1 MKTYRSRDEL
11 RTLAKRNRSWRWIA
25 ALTVFFLFAAACG
38 SDAEPVV
45 ITGAPGEAGAEGPAG
60 EQGEAG
66 AEGTVGED
74 APTPVAATGP
84 SGTITIN
91 MYQKF
96 VNGNPFTTGVDVLP
110 SYLIYEGLVF
120 LNNENAVTSR
130 IAEPTVS
137 ADAKTFTF
145 DLKDDVLW
153 SDGEAFTSD
162 DVLFSYS
169 AYAAEGAIFSSVFN
183 GVAGIDAWRA
193 GGHAGSPSGFSA
205 PDADTFVIQLDT
217 PFGPFLTRLS
227 NPMLWLLPE
236 HILSSMDLD
245 ALRDDAN
252 PFWTDP
258 VGLGPFVLVD
268 VVADQ
273 YLEYAHNPLYHT
285 PANLERI
292 FVVTQPSE
300 VGLASLQ
307 TGELSYLQIGTE
319 DFIALK
325 TNRNVTTYS
334 APGVQGIHMVVN
346 LLKPHLADVR
356 IRQAML
362 YAIDRRGIID
372 IVLGGQADLP
382 LSFPFG
388 PEWAVSSDLNPYD
401 HDPEK
406 AMALM
411 AEAGWDPNQEVLID
425 IIPGVRDRERALDV
439 VVGNL
444 QAVGFK
450 IKVRQLQVGP
460 YLDARRDNSFDL
472 SFSGTEIG
480 SIDPD
485 IGFVSIQCDA
495 YYSDGGGTNFA
506 NYCNPEVDRLFLEAR
521 ELSDQAERGALYMEA
536 TAIINEEV
544 PYIVLYVP
552 KILYATS
559 ADLVG
564 FVPKPDFT
572 QAFFQALEWSLAE

>member
-1 MKTYRSRDEL
+1 MKTYRSRNEL
-11 RTLAKRNRSWRWIA
+11 RTFSRNRRAWRWIT
-25 ALTVFFLFAAACG
+25 ALTVFVLIAAACG
-38 SDAEPVV
+38 GDDEPVTV
-45 ITGAPGEAGAEGPAG
+45 VVTGAPGAAGEAGAEGEAG
-60 EQGEAG
+60 AAGEAG
-66 AEGTVGED
+66 QLPAV
-74 APTPVAATGP
+74 PTGP

-130 IAEPTVS
+130 IAAATVS

-183 GVAGIDAWRA
+183 GVTGIDAWRA
-193 GGHAGSPSGFSA
+193 GGHAGSPTGFSA
-205 PDADTFVIQLDT
+205 PDADTFVIQLDIA
-217 PFGPFLTRLS
+217 FGPFLTRLS
-227 NPMLWLLPE
+227 NPMLWILPE
-236 HILSSMDLD
+236 HVLGSMDLD

-258 VGLGPFVLVD
+258 VGLGPFVLIN

-273 YLEYAHNPLYHT
+273 YLEYVHNPLYHT
-285 PANLERI
+285 PASLERI

-300 VGLASLQ
+300 TGLASLQ

-362 YAIDRRGIID
+362 YAINRQGIID

-388 PEWAVSSDLNPYD
+388 PPWAVSSDLNPYAF
-401 HDPEK
+401 DPEK
-406 AMALM
+406 AMELM
-411 AEAGWDPNQEVLID
+411 AEAGWDPDQEVLID

-450 IKVRQLQVGP
+450 ITVRQLQVGP

-506 NYCNPEVDRLFLEAR
+506 NYCNREVDRLFLEAR

-536 TAIINEEV
+536 TEIINREV

-559 ADLVG
+559 ADLLG

-572 QAFFQALEWSLAE
+572 QAFFQALDWSLAE